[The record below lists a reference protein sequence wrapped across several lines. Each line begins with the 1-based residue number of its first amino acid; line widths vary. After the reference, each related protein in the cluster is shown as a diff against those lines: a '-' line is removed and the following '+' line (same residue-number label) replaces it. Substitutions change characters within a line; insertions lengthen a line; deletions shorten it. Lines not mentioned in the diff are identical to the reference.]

1 MSSIVFD
8 HVSKRSGDG
17 LEAAGPV
24 AVKTPEAGGRSLA
37 ITFASREHFT
47 VARFDRHEIVTVAIL
62 GGRAARAE
70 LVPRHGAEVRPMIG
84 PLLQL
89 ALVPASVALDV
100 IFNAPDH
107 EQEDRSRFAT
117 TPTS

>member
-1 MSSIVFD
+1 VSNIVFD
-8 HVSKRSGDG
+8 HVSKCYSDG
-17 LEAAGPV
+17 FEAAGPV
-24 AVKTPEAGGRSLA
+24 AVKTPEAGGPSLA

-47 VARFDRHEIVTVAIL
+47 MARFDRHEIVTLAIL
-62 GGRAARAE
+62 GGALPGLSWCRGMAR
-70 LVPRHGAEVRPMIG
+70 RSGPMIG

-89 ALVPASVALDV
+89 ALVPASVALDM

>member
-1 MSSIVFD
+1 MGLRRAAQPAESSGEEKPVSSIVFD
-8 HVSKRSGDG
+8 HVSKRYSDG
-17 LEAAGPV
+17 FEAAAPV

-47 VARFDRHEIVTVAIL
+47 
-62 GGRAARAE
+62 
-70 LVPRHGAEVRPMIG
+70 M
-84 PLLQL
+84 
-89 ALVPASVALDV
+89 
-100 IFNAPDH
+100 APDH